1 MDDSATS
8 TSHGSAT
15 TSAGPPS
22 GPSAPRVRPPVA
34 GPAQKRVPAEAR
46 KPIEE
51 IEEVAEVE
59 EIAVEEIVPA
69 PVPQRP
75 PAKPASRQP
84 APNAPTKNP
93 SPDRVS
99 GAAAPAEAE
108 EQPDEES
115 DDDSRFRFRRWIRN
129 SGAMFVSTIVHMV
142 ALIVLSLLVIDTKVA
157 TEIHEVISD
166 SMLEEPEKQE
176 LLKIELEN
184 QITEVQEQTQQVF
197 SSSPVVG
204 SVGASG
210 PAGLVSA
217 PTVDKALLEQV
228 TNADVSVEGVFI
240 DVPSSSK
247 LIVQAPD
254 GQVGDARAVVDS
266 YEEALDRLTQE
277 ILWMLDKNKVLV
289 VWLFDQ
295 SESMKDDQKEIR
307 NRIEHVYTQLGLVS
321 KHNQDAL
328 ETAVCSYGGRDPD
341 GRDRFRVHTSAPT
354 HDRSQIMYAID
365 DVPTDPSGGEL
376 MCSAVVQAIA
386 VHKAYAQK
394 TQRTMA
400 LIVVT
405 DESGDRIDNDT
416 QLERAISEAKAARSK
431 IYVLGRESVF
441 GYPYVHMRWVH
452 PQTLHVHWLPID
464 RGPETAFVEQL
475 QTDGFHRRYDA
486 HPAGFGPYEVTRMG
500 RETGGIFFMLPSLE
514 TNLVHG
520 QKRNYDMEAPYY
532 PDLRSRMEVKAEI
545 DQSPLRTML
554 EKVIYDLN
562 PYNEQAAKIIVMR
575 VEFSIDPQDLLKQI
589 RQEQAK
595 AIIYIDY
602 LAKAERTVAA
612 MEHLRKQE
620 PSPRWQGNY
629 DVLYAQLVA
638 YQARMFEYGA
648 YLEEFAANPKIA
660 PRTRPPN
667 LTHVQWDIRTRQKII
682 TGEKV
687 QPYIDR
693 ATAMFK
699 AVIANH
705 PSTPWAARAEYE
717 LQRGFGVELI
727 PDYDGPH
734 PIPTGPVIPIP
745 KL

>member
-1 MDDSATS
+1 
-8 TSHGSAT
+8 
-15 TSAGPPS
+15 
-22 GPSAPRVRPPVA
+22 V
-34 GPAQKRVPAEAR
+34 AQKPA
-46 KPIEE
+46 
-51 IEEVAEVE
+51 
-59 EIAVEEIVPA
+59 
-69 PVPQRP
+69 
-75 PAKPASRQP
+75 AKPATKPVAAKQVAEP
-84 APNAPTKNP
+84 DAP
-93 SPDRVS
+93 
-99 GAAAPAEAE
+99 E
-108 EQPDEES
+108 EDADG
-115 DDDSRFRFRRWIRN
+115 DDDAEFHSRSRFRRFVH
-129 SGAMFVSTIVHMV
+129 SSAAMFVSTIVHMAILV
-142 ALIVLSLLVIDTKVA
+142 SLALIVTDPKVIQEV
-157 TEIHEVISD
+157 HEVISE
-166 SMLEEPEKQE
+166 SILEEPEKQE
-176 LLKIELEN
+176 LVKIELEN
-184 QITEVQEQTQQVF
+184 QLTEVKERSEQILS

-204 SVGASG
+204 AAGASG
-210 PAGLVSA
+210 PAGLISA
-217 PTVDKALLEQV
+217 PTMDKALLEQV
-228 TNADVSVEGVFI
+228 VNADVNVEGVFI

-266 YEEALDRLTQE
+266 YQEALDRLTQE

-289 VWLFDQ
+289 VWIFDQ

-307 NRIEHVYTQLGLVS
+307 NRIEHVYTELGLVS
-321 KHNQDAL
+321 KHNEDAL
-328 ETAVCSYGGRDPD
+328 ETAICSYGAAEN
-341 GRDRFRVHTSAPT
+341 FSVHTERPT
-354 HDRSQIMYAID
+354 FDRSEIMYAID
-365 DVPTDPSGGEL
+365 AVPSDPSGKEY
-376 MCSAVVQAIA
+376 MCTAIGQAIA
-386 VHKAYAQK
+386 IHRQYAAK
-394 TQRTMA
+394 TKRQMA
-400 LIVVT
+400 VIVVT
-405 DESGDRIDNDT
+405 DESGDRVDNDT
-416 QLERAISEAKAARSK
+416 QLERAIAEAKSAKSK

-486 HPAGFGPYEVTRMG
+486 HPAGFGPYEVTRLG
-500 RETGGIFFMLPSLE
+500 RETGGIFFMLPSVE

-562 PYNEQAAKIIVMR
+562 PYNPQAAKIIEMR
-575 VEFSIDPQDLLKQI
+575 VEFSIDHEALRQQI

-595 AIIYIDY
+595 AIVYIDY
-602 LAKAERTVAA
+602 LARAEKTVAA

-620 PSPRWQGNY
+620 PSPRWQANY

-648 YLEEFAANPKIA
+648 YLEEFGANPKIA

-667 LTHVQWDIRTRQKII
+667 LTHVHWDIRTRQKII

-705 PSTPWAARAEYE
+705 PSTPWAARAEWE
-717 LQRGFGVELI
+717 LARGFGVELI

-734 PIPTGPVIPIP
+734 PRPTGPLIPVP